1 MARIIELPKLSPTM
15 EEGTLVRW
23 VKAEG
28 EAVDIDDLLA
38 EVETDKATMEFRSF
52 DRGTLLKRLV
62 AEGSVTKLGQPVAIF
77 GEPGEDISA
86 LVAKLSGAPAAEA
99 PKEPPPKEEAPTKEE
114 TSAKEAPEA
123 APAAPPK
130 AAPSG
135 PAAAA
140 VRGEPGV
147 AGVVLAPSSPRVRR
161 IAREKDLPLASLQ
174 GSGEHGRITEADL
187 AAPPKAP
194 AAAPT
199 LYPGD
204 TVKTPSPMRK
214 TIARRLVEAKQT
226 VPHFYLEADLDV
238 EALVALREQVNDGAS
253 PEEKVSFNDLLVRA
267 SALALRAVPEVNA
280 SWVDGQ
286 VIVHDRADISIAVAI
301 EDGLV
306 TPVIREV
313 DRLSVRVVAR
323 LAKDLI
329 ARARARKLRPEEM
342 QGGVFSVSNLG
353 MFQVDRFIAVINPP
367 ESMIL
372 AVGATREV
380 PVVKGGAIVSGKRCA
395 VTLSCDH
402 RVVDGA
408 MGARFLQSL
417 RALVE
422 RPLAILA

>member
-1 MARIIELPKLSPTM
+1 LSEPKHS
-15 EEGTLVRW
+15 RW
-23 VKAEG
+23 
-28 EAVDIDDLLA
+28 
-38 EVETDKATMEFRSF
+38 TRS
-52 DRGTLLKRLV
+52 TT
-62 AEGSVTKLGQPVAIF
+62 S
-77 GEPGEDISA
+77 
-86 LVAKLSGAPAAEA
+86 
-99 PKEPPPKEEAPTKEE
+99 APT
-114 TSAKEAPEA
+114 
-123 APAAPPK
+123 PPK